1 MDLRNFIQVLGFD
14 FCEDLKFQTFTPRLV
29 GKATHH
35 WLLSPD
41 YSVIK
46 QTNYSKELI
55 EGYSNSKCL
64 GTINSDQGIVSFN
77 WPGFVSHFDVNPIP
91 SLVR

>member
-1 MDLRNFIQVLGFD
+1 MDLRNFIQVVGFD
-14 FCEDLKFQTFTPRLV
+14 SFEDLNFQTIKPRLEV
-29 GKATHH
+29 MASHH

-41 YSVIK
+41 YSVIR

-55 EGYSNSKCL
+55 EGYSNSNCL

-77 WPGFVSHFDVNPIP
+77 WPGLVSHFAVTPPKP
-91 SLVR
+91 SPL